1 MKDVDLPRMKHG
13 TRSLSPVSL
22 LRARPFPEKPQVL
35 LLSFRYGNTVL
46 NRLKNN
52 TMKDLRN
59 GPEVIPGELA
69 VLKHALNHSVM
80 VTIADEEGILQY
92 ANKKFCEISKYNR
105 EELLGEDHP
114 IVNASYHSKNF
125 ITQIWDTITSGKTWK
140 GELRNRAKD
149 GSIYWVDAT
158 ITPFLNGKDKPYNCL
173 AIHTDITKQKEI
185 EEHAHHLAHYDTL
198 TGLPNRSMFLDRL
211 TQGLAQAKR
220 YHQTMAILF
229 LDLDRFKLTN
239 ESLGRHV
246 GDCLLEVVAHRLGQC
261 LRKDDFLARMGGD
274 EFGLLLTVI
283 SKDEDVILISDRILK
298 ALKQPF
304 KIEQQEMLINGS
316 IGISI
321 YPSDGEDTETL
332 LKNADMAMSHAKE
345 KGKGQ
350 FNLYSPRLNS
360 KLHQNLKIE
369 SALIHAIERG
379 EFRLNYQPQICLRT
393 GQVIGM
399 EALVRWERPGVGL
412 ISPAEFIPITEETGL
427 IIPIGEWVLR
437 TACAQN
443 KAWQIKGL
451 PKISIAV
458 NVSAIQFKQEN
469 FIDMV
474 ARTLNETGLDPEDL
488 ILEMTESLLMEN
500 TDVTIKRFKSLKDE
514 EVTLSID
521 DFGTGY
527 SSLGYL
533 KRFPINSLKIDR
545 SFVNDIAHDEDDAVI
560 TTAIISLAHNL
571 RMDVVAE
578 GIETEEQLIFF
589 AGK

>member
-1 MKDVDLPRMKHG
+1 M
-13 TRSLSPVSL
+13 
-22 LRARPFPEKPQVL
+22 
-35 LLSFRYGNTVL
+35 
-46 NRLKNN
+46 
-52 TMKDLRN
+52 
-59 GPEVIPGELA
+59 PGELA
-69 VLKHALNHSVM
+69 VLKHALDHSVM

-92 ANKKFCEISKYNR
+92 VNKKFCKISKYNK
-105 EELLGEDHP
+105 EELIGKDHP
-114 IVNASYHSKNF
+114 LVDANCHSKDF
-125 ITQIWDTITSGKTWK
+125 MTKMWKTITSGKTWK
-140 GELRNRAKD
+140 GELKNRAKD

-158 ITPFLNGKDKPYNCL
+158 ITPFINGNGKDYHFL
-173 AIHTDITKQKEI
+173 TIHTDITRQKEI
-185 EEHAHHLAHYDTL
+185 EEHAHHLALYDTL

-211 TQGLAQAKR
+211 TQGLAQAGKNG
-220 YHQTMAILF
+220 QKMAVLF

-246 GDCLLEVVAHRLGQC
+246 GDRLLEVVSHRLGNC
-261 LRKDDFLARMGGD
+261 LRKNDFLARVGGD
-274 EFGLLLTVI
+274 EFGMLLPVI
-283 SKDEDVILISDRILK
+283 SRDEDVILISDRILK

-304 KIEQQEMLINGS
+304 KIKQLEMRINGS

-350 FNLYSPRLNS
+350 FNFYSPRLNS
-360 KLHQNLKIE
+360 RLHKNLRIE
-369 SALIHAIERG
+369 SALNNAIERD
-379 EFRLNYQPQICLRT
+379 EFELNYQPQICLRT
-393 GQVIGM
+393 GKVLGM
-399 EALVRWERPGVGL
+399 EALIRWDRPGVGRVPPL
-412 ISPAEFIPITEETGL
+412 DFIPITEETGL

-443 KAWQIKGL
+443 KAWQLKGF
-451 PKISIAV
+451 PAISIAV
-458 NVSAIQFKQEN
+458 NVSAVQFKQED
-469 FIDMV
+469 FIEMV
-474 ARTLNETGLDPEDL
+474 TRVLNETGLDPKDL
-488 ILEMTESLLMEN
+488 ILEMTESMLMEN
-500 TDVTIKRFKSLKDE
+500 TDLTIKRFNKLKAAG
-514 EVTLSID
+514 VTLSID

-578 GIETEEQLIFF
+578 GIETEEQLVFLQEHECDSGQGYLF
-589 AGK
+589 SRPVPEDDAEALLKKERWTPSRDRAG